1 MEAKKNPLGAVLSDV
16 TGRIAVI
23 ISDFAMY
30 LFRIILFAVNRIIL
44 FFIQILRIISGTV
57 SLAMVHL
64 KKVMANLIP
73 KRSAT
78 GLNQQLIYAGV
89 EMTAEE
95 VVSIT
100 LVYSVVVAVVAYL
113 VTIVLEAPILIS
125 LLAVV
130 AAIGSVWALPF
141 VLLSILTTNR
151 TNAVEDTLPDVLA
164 MVAQN
169 MKAGMTSY
177 NALWSAARPEF
188 GPLAVEIQDVAK
200 ATLTGIPLTDAMI
213 AMTNHVKSVKLP
225 RSIRLI
231 VQGMKSGGDLPAV
244 LQAITMDMRRES
256 GLKRQMAAE
265 TNGHAIFI
273 LFAIMIGAPLLFS
286 VSYQFIMIF
295 SGMMTKLN
303 VVELAKKA
311 PQSMIQISPLAITP
325 EFFQYYA
332 LGILL
337 LSGFFGAIMI
347 GIIRTGD
354 PVSGV
359 PSIPAFIVI
368 PLIVFYVMKTVLAM
382 FFANII
388 AF

>member
-1 MEAKKNPLGAVLSDV
+1 MTE
-16 TGRIAVI
+16 RIAVI

-30 LFRIILFAVNRIIL
+30 LFKIILFAVNRIIL
-44 FFIQILRIISGTV
+44 FFIQILRIVSGTV
-57 SLAMVHL
+57 SIAMIHL

-113 VTIVLEAPILIS
+113 VSIILEAPLVIS
-125 LLAVV
+125 LIAVF
-130 AAIGSVWALPF
+130 AAICSVWALPF

-256 GLKRQMAAE
+256 GLKKQMAAE

-273 LFAIMIGAPLLFS
+273 LFAIMIGSPLLFA

-295 SGMMTKLN
+295 SGMMAKLN
-303 VVELAKKA
+303 VVDLAKKA
-311 PQSMIQISPLAITP
+311 PQSMIQISPLAVTP
-325 EFFQYYA
+325 EFFQFYA

-359 PSIPAFIVI
+359 SSIPAFVVI
-368 PLIVFYVMKTVLAM
+368 PLIIFYVMKTVLAM
-382 FFANII
+382 FFSNII
-388 AF
+388 TF